1 MVLARSLSASEIFF
15 TSSGNFS
22 GGEIVK
28 ALEIQKNLTNNESKT
43 SMIRKLL
50 PQFAIFALALLPS
63 VVFADADRA
72 NTGAVYTMDNS
83 VTGNNVLAFHRS
95 ADGSLMSARAFS
107 TGGNWHRHRPWQP
120 RRLDPEPRRA
130 LAVRVQRGKQRNLRF
145 CRGTR
150 RPGVF

>member
-50 PQFAIFALALLPS
+50 PQFAIFALALLPC

-107 TGGNWHRHRPWQP
+107 TGGT
-120 RRLDPEPRRA
+120 
-130 LAVRVQRGKQRNLRF
+130 
-145 CRGTR
+145 GT
-150 RPGVF
+150 GTG